1 MGLVPTPKYA
11 LSTAGAA
18 MQIVGWRQRHPKK
31 LPLGMM
37 LHPTFGVSLIRVELW
52 VSKLVCSMR
61 P

>member
-1 MGLVPTPKYA
+1 
-11 LSTAGAA
+11 